1 MLDPAK
7 IRFTHSRIRPR
18 FSGCNK
24 TIEQTKEEIRTG
36 VITPADLPH
45 ITVMPLEDGETYCSL
60 NNRRLYV
67 LHWARA
73 EGLLPNNEIGV
84 RVKPMEGATR

>member
-1 MLDPAK
+1 MIDPIN

-24 TIEQTKEEIRTG
+24 TIEETKDEIRKG

-45 ITVMPLEDGETYCSL
+45 ITVM
-60 NNRRLYV
+60 
-67 LHWARA
+67 
-73 EGLLPNNEIGV
+73 
-84 RVKPMEGATR
+84 